1 MGVKFDPE
9 ITVKFN
15 DLIRKDPMQMKQI
28 AMQEVTQG
36 IKDRYEYRM
45 EFFGEDEATARAKT
59 PEQVVN
65 TFGL

>member
-1 MGVKFDPE
+1 
-9 ITVKFN
+9 
-15 DLIRKDPMQMKQI
+15 
-28 AMQEVTQG
+28 MQEFIEQEKARIQG
-36 IKDRYEYRM
+36 MLRLFNERGSRM

>member
-1 MGVKFDPE
+1 
-9 ITVKFN
+9 
-15 DLIRKDPMQMKQI
+15 MKPI

-36 IKDRYEYRM
+36 IKDKYEYRM

-59 PEQVVN
+59 PEKVVN

>member
-1 MGVKFDPE
+1 
-9 ITVKFN
+9 
-15 DLIRKDPMQMKQI
+15 MQMKQI

-36 IKDRYEYRM
+36 IKDKYEYRM